1 MQVIDHQANWGD
13 AHCDAPREYVCE
25 RPSDFNLFWDQIP
38 LVPEQKDIVDYI
50 FDTFFEKADCADE
63 EEEEEDDEEPVEPT
77 TEPPVEEDHKRI
89 RQFILLLYRGRYIG
103 FDSINLTGTPEGG
116 FWQIS

>member
-63 EEEEEDDEEPVEPT
+63 EEEEEEDDDEEPVEPT
-77 TEPPVEEDHKRI
+77 TEPPVEEDHKRKI
-89 RQFILLLYRGRYIG
+89 VYLTFIQGQ
-103 FDSINLTGTPEGG
+103 NQVLTL
-116 FWQIS
+116 SS

>member
-25 RPSDFNLFWDQIP
+25 RAYDFNLFWDQIP

-63 EEEEEDDEEPVEPT
+63 EEEEEEEDEEPVEPP
-77 TEPPVEEDHKRI
+77 TEEGKRKMVYLSYFSI
-89 RQFILLLYRGRYIG
+89 GKELG
-103 FDSINLTGTPEGG
+103 FDSTNLTGMPTGV

>member
-25 RPSDFNLFWDQIP
+25 RPYDFNLFWDQIP
-38 LVPEQKDIVDYI
+38 LVPEQKEIVDYI

-63 EEEEEDDEEPVEPT
+63 EEEEEDEEPVEP
-77 TEPPVEEDHKRI
+77 PSEEGQRRKI
-89 RQFILLLYRGRYIG
+89 AYLTFIQGQKQV
-103 FDSINLTGTPEGG
+103 LTLST
-116 FWQIS
+116 

>member
-25 RPSDFNLFWDQIP
+25 RPYDFNLFWDQIP

-63 EEEEEDDEEPVEPT
+63 EEEEEDEEPVEP
-77 TEPPVEEDHKRI
+77 PSEEGHKRKI
-89 RQFILLLYRGRYIG
+89 VYLTFIQGQ
-103 FDSINLTGTPEGG
+103 NQVLTLST
-116 FWQIS
+116 